1 MPLGKPVDTI
11 DEGREAGAA
20 VHSLA
25 DRLRDPQTLIMGV
38 LNVTPDSF
46 SDGGRYLDPD
56 TACSRA
62 VDMADDGA
70 DIIDIGAESSRP
82 GADPVPADE
91 ERRRLDMVVP
101 AVCGAAGPAVSI
113 DTYKAEVARW
123 AVGAG
128 AAMVNDIT
136 ALRSDPSMAD
146 VAAESGC
153 FVVLMHMLG
162 TPRTM
167 QTAPR
172 YADVVDDLKAFFEE
186 RIEFATSRGIACD
199 RILIDPGIGFGKTV
213 EHNFEL
219 LRRLNEFG
227 SLGCAT
233 LVGTSRK
240 SFIGT
245 VLDLPVDDRIEGT
258 AGSVACAVMNGAR
271 VVRVHDVKQM
281 TRVVRMVDAV
291 LGRSSATVTS

>member
-1 MPLGKPVDTI
+1 VDTR
-11 DEGREAGAA
+11 DEGSEIGVARRRLSDG
-20 VHSLA
+20 
-25 DRLRDPQTLIMGV
+25 LRDPRTLIMGV

-46 SDGGRYLDPD
+46 SDGGHYLDPD
-56 TACSRA
+56 TARWRA
-62 VDMADDGA
+62 LQMADDGA

-82 GADPVPADE
+82 GADPVSARE
-91 ERRRLDMVVP
+91 ELRRLESVVP
-101 AVCGAAGPAVSI
+101 AACAAGDLAVSI
-113 DTYKAEVARW
+113 DTYKPEVAQW
-123 AVGAG
+123 AVSSG

-136 ALRSDPSMAD
+136 ALRGDPAMAE
-146 VAAESGC
+146 VVAESGC

-172 YADVVDDLKAFFEE
+172 YADVVDDLNAFFEE
-186 RIEFATSRGIACD
+186 RIQYATSRGVARD

-213 EHNFEL
+213 EHNLEL
-219 LRRLNEFG
+219 LRRLDEFN
-227 SLGCAT
+227 SLGCPV

-245 VLDLPVDDRIEGT
+245 LLDLPVDDRIEGT

-281 TRVVRMVDAV
+281 ARVVRIVDAV
-291 LGRSSATVTS
+291 LGRDRAAVAT